1 MLEEGEPP
9 SPDPALPQEE
19 DTEEEG
25 MAAGLTAGPQG
36 STPFSSVTVDFTHGG
51 WRQLAP
57 APRDRFEEGMPEKS
71 RNLVLLGLPVS
82 QPGMNS
88 QLEQREGSWMLERDG
103 LRNACPDWKIISESL
118 PEQDISEES
127 FQDPSAEMPSGVSEH
142 RNSELGKSLNLR
154 PVLSPQQRVPTEVR
168 SHKCDTHTE
177 SFGNNAASEEPYW
190 GEAIRVQ

>member
-1 MLEEGEPP
+1 
-9 SPDPALPQEE
+9 
-19 DTEEEG
+19 
-25 MAAGLTAGPQG
+25 
-36 STPFSSVTVDFTHGG
+36 
-51 WRQLAP
+51 
-57 APRDRFEEGMPEKS
+57 
-71 RNLVLLGLPVS
+71 
-82 QPGMNS
+82 MNS
-88 QLEQREGSWMLERDG
+88 QLEQREGSWMLEGDG
-103 LRNACPDWKIISESL
+103 LRNACPDWKIISDSP